1 MIAETNNLSAR
12 MNAKYSR
19 MSKGQKKL
27 TAYISENY
35 DEAAFLT
42 AARLGEIVG
51 VSESTVVRFASFLGY
66 KGYPQ
71 FMEAMG
77 DIVKGRLAQSEKPE
91 TITRRASDDK
101 LFSTFFKNDIENL
114 KESMRN
120 IGDDNFN
127 KAVDV
132 ICGANRIYVIGL
144 GENGLLAEYFCN
156 LIMRITSDVKLIKHS
171 DISGIFGRLIDI
183 GENDA
188 VVAVSMKPYSMKTL
202 KALEYANDRN
212 AKIVTITDT
221 LLSPVNLY
229 SSCNL
234 AVSSDM
240 SDVMGSITSGC
251 ALVQALFLSVLRKNS
266 ARFNR
271 RTEALEGVIEEYQL
285 LDDEAL
291 GFAE

>member
-1 MIAETNNLSAR
+1 MAETNNLSAR
-12 MNAKYSR
+12 MNAKYSK

-42 AARLGEIVG
+42 ASRMGEIVG

-114 KESMRN
+114 KETMRN
-120 IGDDNFN
+120 IGDENFN
-127 KAVDV
+127 NAVDV
-132 ICGANRIYVIGL
+132 ICRSSRVYVIGL
-144 GENGLLAEYFCN
+144 GDNSLLAEYFNN
-156 LIMRITSDVKLIKHS
+156 LMLRITSDVKLIKHS
-171 DISGIFGRLIDI
+171 DISGLFGRLIDI
-183 GENDA
+183 NENDV
-188 VVAVSMKPYSMKTL
+188 VVAVSMKPYSLKTL

-212 AKIVTITDT
+212 AKIVSITDT
-221 LLSPVNLY
+221 LLSPVNMY

-240 SDVMGSITSGC
+240 SDIMGSFTSGC
-251 ALVQALFLSVLRKNS
+251 ALIQALFLSILRKNN

-271 RTEALEGVIEEYQL
+271 RTEALEGVLEEYQL
-285 LDDEAL
+285 VDDGTI

>member
-1 MIAETNNLSAR
+1 MVETNNLSAR
-12 MNAKYSR
+12 MNAKYSK

-42 AARLGEIVG
+42 ASRMGEIVG

-101 LFSTFFKNDIENL
+101 LFSTFFKNDIQNL
-114 KESMRN
+114 KETMRY
-120 IGDDNFN
+120 IGDENFN
-127 KAVDV
+127 NAVEV
-132 ICGANRIYVIGL
+132 LCKANRIYVIGL
-144 GENGLLAEYFCN
+144 GDNGLLAEYFSK
-156 LIMRITSDVKLIKHS
+156 LMLKITSEVKLIKHS
-171 DISGIFGRLIDI
+171 DISGLFGQLLDI
-183 GENDA
+183 NEGDA

-202 KALEYANDRN
+202 KALEYANDRH
-212 AKIVTITDT
+212 AMIVTITDT

-240 SDVMGSITSGC
+240 SDIMGSITSGC
-251 ALVQALFLSVLRKNS
+251 ALIQALFLSVQRRNS

-271 RTEALEGVIEEYQL
+271 RTEELEGVLEEYQL
-285 LDDEAL
+285 VDDEAL